1 MRTTLTASDLFST
14 RGRVDVLRVLWG
26 VQIPMTAAEVARR
39 TRMTHPA
46 VSAILGALANCGIA
60 NSAPAGRG
68 HTYWLNRES
77 VYVKAI
83 LDSVFAAEREIPESL
98 LEAIRDV
105 FESQASSVVLFGS
118 YARGDQTTNSDVDVI
133 AVAHDAGAKREIEDS
148 LASSGLAFR
157 RTLGAGLSAIV
168 YSPEEAAQLAERS
181 PDLHES
187 LMRDGVR
194 VSGLSVAEWGSL
206 GTR

>member
-1 MRTTLTASDLFST
+1 MRATLTASDLFST

-26 VQIPMTAAEVARR
+26 VHIPMTAAEVARR
-39 TRMTHPA
+39 THMTHPA
-46 VSAILGALANCGIA
+46 VSSILGTLANRGIA

-68 HTYWLNRES
+68 HTYWLNRDS
-77 VYVKAI
+77 VFVKAT
-83 LDSVFAAEREIPESL
+83 LDSVFTAEQEIPEL
-98 LEAIRDV
+98 LLDAIRGI
-105 FESQASSVVLFGS
+105 FTSRASSVVLFGS
-118 YARGDQTTNSDVDVI
+118 YARGEQTHDSDVDVI
-133 AVAHDAGAKREIEDS
+133 AVAHSVDAKKEIENS
-148 LASSGLAFR
+148 LVSSGSAFKR
-157 RTLGAGLSAIV
+157 AFGAGLSVIV
-168 YSPEEAAQLAERS
+168 YGPDEAARLAERA